1 MASYRN
7 VQDNNILHNKE
18 SDVREELSEVQSEIK
33 DLLPTWDQNS
43 HNNKS
48 SKLGEF
54 EMEEGELSGEE
65 IHLSDSS
72 RSQRRNTSDFN
83 FGRREP
89 IQITIQNKDAAK
101 LPVLIYSVPLLESC
115 F

>member
-1 MASYRN
+1 MASHRN

-33 DLLPTWDQNS
+33 DLLPTWDQKS
-43 HNNKS
+43 HNIKS
-48 SKLGEF
+48 KKFGDF

-65 IHLSDSS
+65 INVSDSS
-72 RSQRRNTSDFN
+72 RSLRRNTSDFN

-101 LPVLIYSVPLLESC
+101 LPVLI
-115 F
+115 

>member
-18 SDVREELSEVQSEIK
+18 SVVREELSEVQSEIK
-33 DLLPTWDQNS
+33 DLLPTWDQKS
-43 HNNKS
+43 HNKS
-48 SKLGEF
+48 NKLGEF

-65 IHLSDSS
+65 IHVSDSS
-72 RSQRRNTSDFN
+72 RSLRRNTSDFN

-101 LPVLIYSVPLLESC
+101 LPVLIKVPLIEWFS
-115 F
+115 